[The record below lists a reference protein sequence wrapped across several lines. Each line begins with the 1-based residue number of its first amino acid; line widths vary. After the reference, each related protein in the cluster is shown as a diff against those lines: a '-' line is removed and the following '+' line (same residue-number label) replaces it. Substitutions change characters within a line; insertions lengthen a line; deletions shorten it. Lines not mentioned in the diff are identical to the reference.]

1 MAPGGADKKRR
12 GAASRLLPVVVS
24 PAAMSMKSALRAAFP
39 PTRHSERS
47 EESRYTVHLRQMV
60 LNTGRQKKGAAK
72 KVRRTAATF
81 HFLAFH
87 SAKLA
92 TYGGHPLA
100 RFVGLPPKGETTHY
114 ILRVADAPSKCVRCA
129 STGKRLTWFSGRCR
143 SPTAR
148 LSPTH
153 DNLRVALLL
162 QIMFAGVTR
171 VPLPPQLHWWDYGCW
186 AWCHNFTNS
195 TE

>member
-1 MAPGGADKKRR
+1 
-12 GAASRLLPVVVS
+12 
-24 PAAMSMKSALRAAFP
+24 MKSALRAAFP

-60 LNTGRQKKGAAK
+60 LNTGRQKRGAAK
-72 KVRRTAATF
+72 KVRRTATTF

-100 RFVGLPPKGETTHY
+100 RFAGLPPKGETTHY

-129 STGKRLTWFSGRCR
+129 STGKRLTWFSGRFR
-143 SPTAR
+143 SPTNHVR
-148 LSPTH
+148 
-153 DNLRVALLL
+153 
-162 QIMFAGVTR
+162 
-171 VPLPPQLHWWDYGCW
+171 LPPLFRRQNKPLYAYLQNHLIIWHNAEHPIVPPLTGCW